1 MLWLLVFL
9 VVAVS
14 IQARQASAVLSAT
27 RVGRLRAQRT
37 ALEAERAA
45 LERQIRVAT
54 GRNVLGDRAEKELD
68 LHFPQ
73 NGEFEVL
80 KLRTRRR

>member
-9 VVAVS
+9 AVAVGV
-14 IQARQASAVLSAT
+14 QARQASAVLSAT
-27 RVGRLRAQRT
+27 RVGKLREQRT

-45 LERQIRVAT
+45 LEREIRVAT
-54 GRNVLGDRAEKELD
+54 SRKVLGDRAEKDLD

-73 NGEFEVL
+73 NGEFQVL
-80 KLRTRRR
+80 KLRSHRR

>member
-9 VVAVS
+9 AVAVG
-14 IQARQASAVLSAT
+14 IQARQASAVLAAI
-27 RVGRLRAQRT
+27 RVGKLREQRA

-45 LERQIRVAT
+45 LERQIRLAT
-54 GRNVLGDRAEKELD
+54 GRKVLGDRAEKELD

-73 NGEFEVL
+73 NGEFQVL
-80 KLRTRRR
+80 KLRSLRR

>member
-9 VVAVS
+9 AVAIT
-14 IQARQASAVLSAT
+14 IQARQASAVLAAA
-27 RVGRLRAQRT
+27 RVGKLRDERT

-45 LERQIRVAT
+45 LERQIRLAT
-54 GRNVLGDRAEKELD
+54 GRKELGDRAERELD

-73 NGEFEVL
+73 NGEFQVL
-80 KLRTRRR
+80 KLRARGR

>member
-9 VVAVS
+9 AVAVGV
-14 IQARQASAVLSAT
+14 QARQASAVLSAT
-27 RVGRLRAQRT
+27 RVGKLREQRT

-45 LERQIRVAT
+45 LEREIRVAT
-54 GRNVLGDRAEKELD
+54 SRKVLGDRAEKDLD

-73 NGEFEVL
+73 NGEFKVL
-80 KLRTRRR
+80 KLRSHRR